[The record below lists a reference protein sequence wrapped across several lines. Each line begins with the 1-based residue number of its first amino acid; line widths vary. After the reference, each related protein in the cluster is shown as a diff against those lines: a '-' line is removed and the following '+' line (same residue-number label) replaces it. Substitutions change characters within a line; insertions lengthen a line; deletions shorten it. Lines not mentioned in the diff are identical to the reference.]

1 MSSPEATDA
10 QLLSSPLFQSAQQQE
25 FAGGEDVYLGSE
37 SDYLPDAPTEPGAS
51 RLSSQSYDR
60 LVDDPVAKQSS
71 VEDDV
76 DEDAEDSASFP
87 SRPAKYPGPP
97 STWRNRTASERD
109 LAASLDQLQA
119 KDLSVHLYNSF
130 KLGQTNRNRNPGPRT
145 SIASRSRKASE
156 GSNWTPP
163 KVWTAWPLPPD
174 IVPREHDELRWEE
187 DAVFSAP
194 HRPSPRRP
202 GQHLHEILIAQ
213 VLRIAKERFHER
225 QRGENP
231 ELDAA
236 STAPEQQSHDLGKS
250 SSKTFSAKHDYE
262 ILGQKPVVMAND
274 ERASEILQATVQH
287 MMTRLDNL
295 LIGLHHAR
303 SAYLHFESSGS
314 DTDGKMSQRSRS
326 RGRSLKRRRDLSK
339 PDECREAG
347 HDGLNY
353 LRPDSDDA
361 SPHGQMSGSKR
372 RTQHARSSSRKS
384 RGKKFRDRKGRLG
397 LRDWSDVLGVASMI
411 GWHQDA
417 IGRTSARCA
426 TIFEESIKFRTLEEG
441 KKVGK
446 EHLYLPSF
454 LPLISGAHSQSE
466 TWRAR
471 DGRTNNLNGKMVG
484 GVHIDGF
491 LKPIK
496 GKKSWIYGDRQ
507 QSKRR
512 QSSRRSKPGA

>member
-1 MSSPEATDA
+1 MSSPEAADA
-10 QLLSSPLFQSAQQQE
+10 QFPSSPPFQSAQQHE
-25 FAGGEDVYLGSE
+25 FAGEEDVDLESE
-37 SDYLPDAPTEPGAS
+37 SDYLPDAPTEPAAS
-51 RLSSQSYDR
+51 RLSSQSNDR

-76 DEDAEDSASFP
+76 DEDSEDSASFP
-87 SRPAKYPGPP
+87 SWPAKHRGPP
-97 STWRNRTASERD
+97 STWRNWTASERD

-130 KLGQTNRNRNPGPRT
+130 KLGQRSRNQNPGPRT

-156 GSNWTPP
+156 ESSWTPP

-187 DAVFSAP
+187 DAVLSVP

-202 GQHLHEILIAQ
+202 GQHLHEMLIAQ
-213 VLRIAKERFHER
+213 VLRTAKERFHER
-225 QRGENP
+225 QREIPP

-236 STAPEQQSHDLGKS
+236 ITAPEQQSHDLGES
-250 SSKTFSAKHDYE
+250 SSKTLSAKHNYE
-262 ILGQKPVVMAND
+262 TPGQKPVVMAND
-274 ERASEILQATVQH
+274 ERASEILQGTVQH

-295 LIGLHHAR
+295 LMGLHHAR

-326 RGRSLKRRRDLSK
+326 RGRSLKRRRDSTK
-339 PDECREAG
+339 PDESGEAS
-347 HDGLNY
+347 HDGLNH
-353 LRPDSDDA
+353 LRPDTDDA

-372 RTQHARSSSRKS
+372 RIQHVRSSSRKS
-384 RGKKFRDRKGRLG
+384 RGRKFRDRKGRLG

-411 GWHQDA
+411 GWHQDV
-417 IGRTSARCA
+417 IGRTSARC
-426 TIFEESIKFRTLEEG
+426 TTLFEEGIKFRTLEEG

-446 EHLYLPSF
+446 EHMYLPNS
-454 LPLISGAHSQSE
+454 LPLTSGEHSQSE
-466 TWRAR
+466 TWRAMH
-471 DGRTNNLNGKMVG
+471 GRANSSDGKMVG
-484 GVHIDGF
+484 GVHVDGF
-491 LKPIK
+491 LKPIES
-496 GKKSWIYGDRQ
+496 KKSWIYGSRK

-512 QSSRRSKPGA
+512 KSSRRSKEGA